1 MPFGYLEFS
10 RAKRRDL
17 CPHVRAPPLA
27 AAGRRSGSGSGSGSG
42 LGLGLGSLPG
52 LVLFESGPKGP
63 LPPTVA
69 NLLDCQRLRTRP
81 APANGCVPVGLP
93 TVANQPVDCQRL
105 QTNWTANSHD
115 CWVERL
121 QSFVWVRT
129 CWPLL
134 EGYIKGSKFSIKH
147 TTTTPNF
154 RINSL
159 SL

>member
-1 MPFGYLEFS
+1 MSTWSF
-10 RAKRRDL
+10 RARKGGNYARIYRHART
-17 CPHVRAPPLA
+17 PPPLA
-27 AAGRRSGSGSGSGSG
+27 APAPGPGPGPGSGSGSG
-42 LGLGLGSLPG
+42 LG

-63 LPPTVA
+63 LLPTVA

-121 QSFVWVRT
+121 QPFVWVRT